1 VNSTQVLRA
10 AVFDLLTGQRDRH
23 FKVRGAAA
31 AGVLRHGVQSDIYCA
46 YSTTLK
52 SDRYTC
58 IEGEGRV
65 G

>member
-1 VNSTQVLRA
+1 MNSTQVLRA

-31 AGVLRHGVQSDIYCA
+31 AGVLRHGVQSDVYCA
-46 YSTTLK
+46 YHIE
-52 SDRYTC
+52 SDRYIY